1 MNALNVSFLPLSYA
15 MLSTFNFFLVIN
27 VSSGRAFS
35 PVSTSIGCGT
45 MSPDLEVDI
54 GGVDVNVGLAC
65 APERHL
71 GVDGGVRLAPV
82 ALISYNIESITHEG
96 SEHSHYAQTGKVAL
110 ISYKKKNMFQR
121 LQRTHYAQT
130 GKTAHIRYNSERTV
144 TNTPNIFVTRREN
157 KVAFINDNR
166 KEKVPSL

>member
-1 MNALNVSFLPLSYA
+1 MSALNVSFLPLSYA
-15 MLSTFNFFLVIN
+15 MLSTFNFVLVIN

-82 ALISYNIESITHEG
+82 ALCHLDGHLWGEERGCEAGHG
-96 SEHSHYAQTGKVAL
+96 LG
-110 ISYKKKNMFQR
+110 QR
-121 LQRTHYAQT
+121 WWVLC
-130 GKTAHIRYNSERTV
+130 G
-144 TNTPNIFVTRREN
+144 
-157 KVAFINDNR
+157 
-166 KEKVPSL
+166 LG